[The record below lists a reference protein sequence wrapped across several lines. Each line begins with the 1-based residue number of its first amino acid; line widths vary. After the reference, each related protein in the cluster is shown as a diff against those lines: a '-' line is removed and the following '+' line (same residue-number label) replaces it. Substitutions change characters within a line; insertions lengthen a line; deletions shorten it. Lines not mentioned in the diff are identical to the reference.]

1 MRPHARG
8 NAAPATGI
16 RTADTRAFD
25 AFRTLFAAL
34 LAAAMVLALASC
46 GVAGENEPLTLD
58 SLHYDVSIQS
68 NGDLMVTE
76 TWNVNLERRED
87 TDGNDRPWHQL
98 FRTFKA
104 RPGVYDGIT
113 DVDVRDAERQS
124 YEQIDLADPEN
135 VPEDQYEELAGT
147 YYLTKTGADTTEL
160 GWNIPPTNSGSETYY
175 VSYRVKNAITELAD
189 GNAEFNWQFLDTTN
203 GIYAKQVT
211 GLISVPD
218 STRREQSAALTGD
231 DVRAWL
237 HFEHSPS
244 ELTIDDNGDVHFK
257 AEPLPAQMQLEVHAT
272 FPSKFVP
279 DAKRHGAK
287 TASAIAADEQ
297 RMADEWQAKV
307 EAKNHAVIA
316 LCVASLLLILGMLAW
331 TVRSIQTSRRLAR
344 YCGDMTY
351 WRDDPGVPPAV
362 AAKIIGLGSSSVASD
377 RNGMAATMLS
387 LAHKRWVG
395 LTMSPP
401 GPCGAQDVVITLR
414 DPRRSRA
421 SRLSRSEQAL
431 LDVLRRASVGY
442 GGRPFTMTEL
452 HEAGKLDYSAF
463 DGLFNAYRDA
473 VSMEYGAGHYATS
486 TSRYTVLPCAVTIG
500 IGMLSMLGFV
510 ALGWQ
515 LLAFIV
521 VGAAIILCVTVMAKA
536 KSEILTPEGNLVAGR
551 LEGLK
556 RYMLDFSDFS
566 KRGVPDLAMW
576 DFYLVY
582 AAAFGISDQVVRQLR
597 ELYPQLNDPAFMD
610 GTWDSSPVMYSTFH
624 HHTLGAGNGMGSSTP
639 TGITDLGSMIGS
651 NFSDIQSAVSSLSN
665 PSSYGGGGGGG
676 GGFGGSSGG
685 GGGGGMGG
693 R

>member
-1 MRPHARG
+1 MRPHARV
-8 NAAPATGI
+8 AAAHTAAGI
-16 RTADTRAFD
+16 RRAADARPAVVRAM
-25 AFRTLFAAL
+25 LAAL
-34 LAAAMVLALASC
+34 LAAAMVFVLASC

-113 DVDVRDAERQS
+113 DVNVRDAERRS

-147 YYLTKTGADTTEL
+147 YYLTKTDADTTEL

-175 VSYRVKNAITELAD
+175 VSYRVKNAITGLAD

-218 STRREQSAALTGD
+218 STRREQSATLTRD

-244 ELTIDDNGDVHFK
+244 ELTIDDNGDVYFK
-257 AEPLPAQMQLEVHAT
+257 AEPLPAQVQLEVHAT
-272 FPSKFVP
+272 FPAQFAP
-279 DAKRHGAK
+279 NAKRHSAK
-287 TASAIAADEQ
+287 TASTIAAGEQ

-316 LCVASLLLILGMLAW
+316 LCVVSLLLILGMLAW
-331 TVRSIQTSRRLAR
+331 TAWSIRTSRRLAR
-344 YCGDMTY
+344 YRGDMTY

-362 AAKIIGLGSSSVASD
+362 AAKIIGLGDSSVAVD

-401 GPCGAQDVVITLR
+401 GPRGTQDVVITLR
-414 DPRRSRA
+414 DPRRSHA
-421 SRLSRSEQAL
+421 SQLSRSEQAL
-431 LDVLRRASVGY
+431 LNVLRRASAGY

-463 DGLFNAYRDA
+463 DGLFDAYRDA
-473 VSMEYGAGHYATS
+473 VSMECGAGHLS
-486 TSRYTVLPCAVTIG
+486 VGTSRYTVLPCAVTIG

-521 VGAAIILCVTVMAKA
+521 IGAAIVLCVTVMAKA

-624 HHTLGAGNGMGSSTP
+624 HHAPTGMGSSAP